1 MFLQQGAYLG
11 TLEIVYFDIHATAN
25 LLSGA
30 DSPSVAESF

>member
-11 TLEIVYFDIHATAN
+11 TLEIVFFDIHEAAN

-30 DSPSVAESF
+30 EPSFVAASF